1 MLSPMRSRALEV
13 GLLLV
18 LVTLLGLRPLIGET
32 LTGARDPVSAG
43 LAELRSPTPL
53 RTLALDIVALAAGSI
68 ALVHSAMTGRFRIGA
83 AWLGGIGLFAAAC
96 VMSAFFAGEQRPA
109 LLAAVDWLAVWV
121 TLLALVSLLHQ
132 PWRVGLM
139 LAVLL
144 ASGLANVAK
153 CADDRASA
161 AETRARY
168 LENRDRIWTEQ
179 GIPLDAP
186 QVRLFEQRMAAN
198 EASGFFAHS
207 NVAGGYL
214 LLGLF
219 AALGISLSSPER
231 FSPSVLAGGVLA
243 VGFALGVSLT
253 SSTGALV
260 AGGLG
265 GAVLL
270 ARMLGPARSTN
281 RRRSMF
287 ATGWLTVVAVTSVVA
302 GWGMLKGGLPHPS
315 LDFRWQYWTASAAMF
330 GDHPWT
336 GVGAENFGNHYTAYK
351 PITSPEEVK
360 NPHNLLVQFATEY
373 GVLGLVAVVA
383 LLLIG
388 SWTVLRPAPADS
400 PGNQPWLSPSQAR
413 GLWGSA
419 LVCAVAIFAV
429 RVPLLESGHSGFIL
443 WMTASQGLI
452 WALGA
457 AAAIWGIS
465 CAATGA
471 GVARLAAACAVGLLA
486 FLVQDTINFAMF
498 VPSARANFFG
508 LLAVVLAIKLYPME
522 ESGTQPVPAHRKR
535 ERTAGAPKTEQRTTV
550 ILRSPAAWITAG
562 LAVAGLV
569 FALLQYPPVAAAQRE
584 LASARA
590 HARLPL
596 GTTLDAHPAH
606 NAYQRAT
613 AADPRDAVAPL
624 EHAQWLH
631 ALARAEQSN
640 RAMSTAG
647 ASASAADQ
655 DQSQRI
661 AALASAGIAA
671 CKTGIA
677 RSPAK
682 FGAYVRLAQLSLL
695 RGQATND
702 RADVAQAVAAME
714 DAIDRYPEYPR
725 NLVGLGNCQ
734 IELGTCASAEDA
746 IASYRAAL
754 ALDARRPA
762 WETFRGFNER
772 ESAEIEARVQSVSRF
787 LEDECRH

>member
-287 ATGWLTVVAVTSVVA
+287 AAGWLTVVAVTSVVA

-360 NPHNLLVQFATEY
+360 NPHNSVGAIRDR
-373 GVLGLVAVVA
+373 VRRAR
-383 LLLIG
+383 IG
-388 SWTVLRPAPADS
+388 GGCGPAAD
-400 PGNQPWLSPSQAR
+400 R
-413 GLWGSA
+413 I
-419 LVCAVAIFAV
+419 VD
-429 RVPLLESGHSGFIL
+429 
-443 WMTASQGLI
+443 
-452 WALGA
+452 GA
-457 AAAIWGIS
+457 AALRQLTRPEIS
-465 CAATGA
+465 LGFLPARPAGCGA
-471 GVARLAAACAVGLLA
+471 RRW
-486 FLVQDTINFAMF
+486 
-498 VPSARANFFG
+498 SAR
-508 LLAVVLAIKLYPME
+508 
-522 ESGTQPVPAHRKR
+522 
-535 ERTAGAPKTEQRTTV
+535 
-550 ILRSPAAWITAG
+550 
-562 LAVAGLV
+562 
-569 FALLQYPPVAAAQRE
+569 
-584 LASARA
+584 
-590 HARLPL
+590 
-596 GTTLDAHPAH
+596 
-606 NAYQRAT
+606 
-613 AADPRDAVAPL
+613 
-624 EHAQWLH
+624 
-631 ALARAEQSN
+631 
-640 RAMSTAG
+640 
-647 ASASAADQ
+647 
-655 DQSQRI
+655 
-661 AALASAGIAA
+661 
-671 CKTGIA
+671 
-677 RSPAK
+677 
-682 FGAYVRLAQLSLL
+682 
-695 RGQATND
+695 
-702 RADVAQAVAAME
+702 
-714 DAIDRYPEYPR
+714 
-725 NLVGLGNCQ
+725 
-734 IELGTCASAEDA
+734 
-746 IASYRAAL
+746 
-754 ALDARRPA
+754 
-762 WETFRGFNER
+762 
-772 ESAEIEARVQSVSRF
+772 
-787 LEDECRH
+787 